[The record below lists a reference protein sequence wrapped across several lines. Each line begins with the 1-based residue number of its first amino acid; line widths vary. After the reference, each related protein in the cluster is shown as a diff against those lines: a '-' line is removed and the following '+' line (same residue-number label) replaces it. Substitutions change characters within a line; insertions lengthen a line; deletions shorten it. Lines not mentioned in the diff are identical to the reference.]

1 MLSGLA
7 PTDIG
12 IGWLN
17 VHSESEG
24 SCGQASEM
32 GAVKDDPGG
41 FGASANWYAPVC
53 PGVTVWLEVVDVR
66 AKSAG
71 GTVTVIDKL

>member
-1 MLSGLA
+1 MIMLSGLA

-41 FGASANWYAPVC
+41 FGASVNW
-53 PGVTVWLEVVDVR
+53 
-66 AKSAG
+66 
-71 GTVTVIDKL
+71 